1 MKKIKRTKIKTIIFL
16 VMLLLGCG
24 CLGGC
29 SLPGSRASGQGL
41 SLAGGGSIFAGEE
54 NDSARKESDSAR
66 KESDSAR
73 EESDSAREESGP
85 TEDDADAMVGKE
97 SSICC
102 VYICGQVKNEGV
114 YEVSSGSRI
123 YQVIELAGGLK
134 KGADT
139 AALNQAAKV
148 EDGQMI
154 YVPKKGESVNAGGSL
169 AGAETSAAGAGISS
183 ASGSTASA
191 GGKVNINTAGKEEL
205 MTLNGIGEARAESI
219 IHYREKNGSFSK
231 PEDLKQVEGIGDGIF
246 SKLEDAIC
254 TG

>member
-1 MKKIKRTKIKTIIFL
+1 MKKIKRTKIKTILFL
-16 VMLLLGCG
+16 VTLLLGCG

-54 NDSARKESDSAR
+54 SDPAREENDSAREENDSAGKESDSAR
-66 KESDSAR
+66 KESNPA
-73 EESDSAREESGP
+73 G
-85 TEDDADAMVGKE
+85 DDTDAMVGKE

-102 VYICGQVKNEGV
+102 VYICGHVKNEGV

-154 YVPKKGESVNAGGSL
+154 YVPKKGESANAGGS
-169 AGAETSAAGAGISS
+169 
-183 ASGSTASA
+183 SA